1 MGCSLKNPAARRFV
15 YRSVSGNVA
24 YIVLVVFA
32 AFYFH
37 QFHPRGLLAYLLA
50 TLPAIA
56 ILGVIVSL
64 GVYLVEEKDEFKR
77 NLMVEALLWGLG
89 GVLVFTSVWGALET
103 FIRIPH
109 FNATYTYTIFWLC
122 VGVGV
127 PVLHRRYR

>member
-15 YRSVSGNVA
+15 YRSLTANAV
-24 YIVLVVFA
+24 YIVLIVSTA
-32 AFYFH
+32 LYFH
-37 QFHPRGLLAYLLA
+37 RFHPHGPLAYLLA
-50 TLPAIA
+50 VLPAIA
-56 ILGVIVSL
+56 IFAVIVSL